1 MAIKNDSIWS
11 FPWKGW
17 ELADRTVSDSEHW
30 NVCFATCICHSGG
43 IHMAAGREGLHFI
56 FYSEEVSGISLFFSL
71 SDKKFSP
78 SFPA

>member
-1 MAIKNDSIWS
+1 
-11 FPWKGW
+11 
-17 ELADRTVSDSEHW
+17 
-30 NVCFATCICHSGG
+30 
-43 IHMAAGREGLHFI
+43 MAAGREGLHFI